1 MSSRSHTCGIIIITM
16 MMMMIM
22 IIILIMITNRFPA
35 HDELEVRD
43 KSCLS
48 TVVCSMECSMEQQYC
63 VVSRLS
69 YGLNQDSCGA
79 L

>member
-1 MSSRSHTCGIIIITM
+1 